1 MKWINNSL
9 HLGNNS
15 FNQLTQPKPMKHYL
29 RLLAACACMLCAIVD
44 MNAQL
49 PNGSIAPD
57 WTLVDL
63 NGNTHN
69 LYSVLEEGKSVVID
83 FSATWCGPCWDYH
96 NDHILEELYQD
107 FGPDGS
113 DQIMVYFIEGDD
125 DTNEACLYGNSGCN
139 SSSYGNWTSG
149 VSYPIFSPGVP
160 LVNELNSD
168 YQIGFFPTLYGVSP
182 IDNTVRLI
190 GQASYGTWESWL
202 IDSWQMSAEAN
213 VTDADCEDNGQINL
227 EVQYGFGSLSY
238 EWSNGATTQNIDNI
252 PEGYY
257 SVTITDAHSVAISIE
272 DIFVDGGESLQESF
286 VSIQNNVCHGDENG
300 SIEMEAM
307 GGTGEITYTWQD
319 GTTGNNIEN
328 LSSGYYTVVCE
339 DELGCTTELTY
350 FVDEADEIEV
360 FVEDGFTTCGEANGS
375 ITVEVYSGVAPYIYS
390 LDGDEQTSPTYDN
403 LAAGSYVMEV
413 TDNNGCQS
421 EYDFF
426 VSSSDEL
433 VAVITADQ
441 ESFGCSTQSI
451 QLSAEETNPNGA
463 ASYLWTTEDG
473 VISSAADAELINI
486 SAPGTYNLRVEELI
500 YECISE
506 TSITIGED
514 DSSISLS
521 LESDGAIDCNN
532 SLVMIST
539 ITDEPSMDLVYQWT
553 TSDGNITS
561 DATESMI
568 SVDQG
573 GTYVLSVVNSEG
585 CETQESILVE
595 SNTSS
600 PDISVSE
607 DVTLDCSTSSVEIC
621 ATNSNDLVVT
631 WNRPDGTTTEGN
643 CLEVSTAGAYTAS
656 VTADNGCVSQEVVMV
671 SADDDVPT
679 ASVEVS
685 GMLNCLSSE
694 VEICASTQEG
704 NTITWQLESG
714 AVQANCIMVNE
725 AGTYEAMVI
734 APNGCET
741 TVATEVM
748 EDAMPPAVNTSVNGM
763 IDCVNSAVEVCV
775 TTDAESVQ
783 WSSAAGVVATSNC
796 FMANEAGAY
805 TLEAIGNN
813 GCSSMTTVI
822 VDQNDD
828 VPELTTNVSGAL
840 TCSVTEVQVCAE
852 FSSDNSITWVLPD
865 GSTSD
870 QACIM
875 TNMSGAYVAEV
886 LASSGCSTSS
896 TIQVQDEASPSEVVL
911 EANDK
916 LSCINEM
923 VEVVAIISDVDNL
936 KSIMWYNADS
946 ELIAEGETSIQV
958 ATKGTYTVRVI
969 NNADCESQS
978 AIEVEDEMVEVIASF
993 DITANSGGEISGNN
1007 TSAESGEIS
1016 WTLPDGTMQSGEELN
1031 IMVSESGSYE
1041 VCMTIEN
1048 DCGVGQQCIT
1058 VDISLLELSAITTS
1072 ASCFGS
1078 NDGRISLMPQ
1088 GGMPD
1093 YSVVWSG
1100 PNGFTSTSL
1109 DIEDLEAGEYTSA
1122 LTDGTGFT
1130 LTQMY
1135 QVTEPDQIVEDGVV
1149 IMDDV
1154 DGASNGS
1161 IAITVTGGT
1170 APYTY
1175 AWSNGATTTEVNNL
1189 AAGTYSV
1196 EVTDAN
1202 GCNKVIEF
1210 EVQSITNVVDLEAIT
1225 NFSVYPVPAS
1235 DFINIS
1241 ADIESKFA
1249 ILTVYDITG
1258 KQVMMKQLKSDQIN
1272 EAINV
1277 ANWDSGFYH
1286 LNILSQNSIQSKKI
1300 IVVK

>member
-1 MKWINNSL
+1 
-9 HLGNNS
+9 
-15 FNQLTQPKPMKHYL
+15 MKHYL
-29 RLLAACACMLCAIVD
+29 RLLAACVCMCCYTINL
-44 MNAQL
+44 NAQL
-49 PNGSIAPD
+49 PNGSVAPD

-69 LYSVLEEGKSVVID
+69 LYSVLEQGKSVVID
-83 FSATWCGPCWDYH
+83 FSATWCGPCWNYH
-96 NDHILEELYQD
+96 NTHILEDLYQD
-107 FGPDGS
+107 FGPNGTDE
-113 DQIMVYFIEGDD
+113 IMVYYIEGDD
-125 DTNEACLYGNSGCN
+125 DTNEACLYGSAGCN
-139 SSSYGNWTSG
+139 SSTYGNWTNGS
-149 VSYPIFSPGVP
+149 SYPIFSPGVP
-160 LVNELNSD
+160 LVNQLASD

-182 IDNTVRLI
+182 LDNTVRLI
-190 GQASYGTWESWL
+190 GQASYSEWESWL
-202 IDSWQMSAEAN
+202 IGSWQMSAEAQ
-213 VTDADCEDNGQINL
+213 VQDALCGNNGSIDLNIQN
-227 EVQYGFGSLSY
+227 GFGNLSY
-238 EWSNGATTQNIDNI
+238 DWSNGENTENLSNLS
-252 PEGYY
+252 EGVY
-257 SVTITDAHSVAISIE
+257 SVTITDDHNVSIE
-272 DIFVDGGESLQESF
+272 IQDIFVAGGSEMQEA
-286 VSIQNNVCHGDENG
+286 
-300 SIEMEAM
+300 SIEIENNLCF
-307 GGTGEITYTWQD
+307 GDNNGRIEIEVIS
-319 GTTGNNIEN
+319 GNGPVSYSWSNGQVGNIVEN
-328 LSSGYYTVVCE
+328 LSAGYYDVVCS
-339 DELGCTTELTY
+339 DPLGCEKEYTY
-350 FVDEADEIEV
+350 FVDEAEELEV
-360 FVEDGFTTCGEANGS
+360 FVEDGFTTCGESNGV
-375 ITVEVYSGVAPYIYS
+375 IEVEVYNGVAPYTYS
-390 LDGDEQTSPTYDN
+390 LEGEIQTSSTYDN
-403 LAAGSYVMEV
+403 LAAGSYAVEV
-413 TDNNGCQS
+413 TDNNGCIN
-421 EYDFF
+421 EYEFF
-426 VSSSDEL
+426 VSTSEEL
-433 VAVITADQ
+433 EAVITADE

-451 QLSAEETNPNGA
+451 MLSAADTNPNGA
-463 ASYLWTTEDG
+463 ASYTWTTDDG
-473 VISSAADAELINI
+473 IITSATDEEMISISS
-486 SAPGTYNLRVEELI
+486 PGTYHVLVQELI
-500 YECISE
+500 YECEST
-506 TSITIGED
+506 TSITISADGSVPEVNVV
-514 DSSISLS
+514 
-521 LESDGAIDCNN
+521 SDGNIDCLNT
-532 SLVMIST
+532 SVLISSEVAN
-539 ITDEPSMDLVYQWT
+539 DETNLVYSWT
-553 TSDGNITS
+553 TIDGNITS
-561 DATESMI
+561 DASSSMV

-573 GTYVLSVVNSEG
+573 GTYVLSVINSDG

-741 TVATEVM
+741 TVATQVM
-748 EDAMPPAVNTSVNGM
+748 EDAMPPAVNTSVSGM

-775 TTDAESVQ
+775 TTDAESVL
-783 WSSAAGVVATSNC
+783 WSNSAGVVATSNC

-805 TLEAIGNN
+805 TLEAMGSN
-813 GCSSMTTVI
+813 GCNSSTTVM

-840 TCSVTEVQVCAE
+840 TCSVTEVQVCAD
-852 FSSDNSITWVLPD
+852 FNSDNSITWVLPD

-875 TNMSGAYVAEV
+875 TSMSGAYVAEV

-911 EANDK
+911 QANDK

-923 VEVVAIISDVDNL
+923 VEVVATISDVDNL
-936 KSIMWYNADS
+936 KSIMWYNAES

-958 ATKGTYTVRVI
+958 ATKGTYIVRVI

-1016 WTLPDGTMQSGEELN
+1016 WTLPDGTIQSGEELN
-1031 IMVSESGSYE
+1031 ITVSESGSYE
-1041 VCMTIEN
+1041 VCMTLEN
-1048 DCGVGQQCIT
+1048 DCGVGQQCTT
-1058 VDISLLELSAITTS
+1058 VDISLLELSAVTTS

-1130 LTQMY
+1130 LTQMH
-1135 QVTEPDQIVEDGVV
+1135 QVTEPDQIVEDGVA

-1154 DGASNGS
+1154 DGANNGS
-1161 IAITVTGGT
+1161 ITITVTGGT

-1175 AWSNGATTTEVNNL
+1175 AWSNGATTAEINNL

-1202 GCNKVIEF
+1202 GCTKVLEF
-1210 EVQSITNVVDLEAIT
+1210 EVQSITNVEDLESIT

-1241 ADIESKFA
+1241 ADIQSDFA
-1249 ILTVYDITG
+1249 LLTVYDIAG
-1258 KQVMMKQLKSDQIN
+1258 KQVMKKQLKSDQIN
-1272 EAINV
+1272 ETINV

-1286 LNILSQNSIQSKKI
+1286 LNIQSQNTVQSKKI